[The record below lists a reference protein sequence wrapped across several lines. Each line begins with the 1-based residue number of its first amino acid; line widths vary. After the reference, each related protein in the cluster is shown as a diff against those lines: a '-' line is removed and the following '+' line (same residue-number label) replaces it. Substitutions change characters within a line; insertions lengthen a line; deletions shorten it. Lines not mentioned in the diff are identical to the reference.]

1 MLRREENTNQSH
13 QVPVLFSPLPL
24 SSVVKGAKDN
34 SDLSVP
40 LWVYYFQFPEVTY
53 TERMVSGQ
61 DETVLL

>member
-1 MLRREENTNQSH
+1 MLPREENTNQSH

-34 SDLSVP
+34 GDFSVP
-40 LWVYYFQFPEVTY
+40 LVGLLFPISVVTY

-61 DETVLL
+61 HETVLL